1 MEILIP
7 LAAFFFGFIIG
18 SIFMFILSA
27 KKKRRKE
34 EKSRVEPI
42 YYDLGRLLK

>member
-1 MEILIP
+1 MEILIL

-18 SIFMFILSA
+18 LIFMFVLYA
-27 KKKRRKE
+27 KKKKRMV